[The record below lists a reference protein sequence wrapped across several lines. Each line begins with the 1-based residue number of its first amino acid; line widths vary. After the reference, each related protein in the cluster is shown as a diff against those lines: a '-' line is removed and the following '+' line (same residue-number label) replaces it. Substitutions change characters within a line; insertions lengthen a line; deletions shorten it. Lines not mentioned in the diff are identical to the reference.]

1 MEWHDASCVRVSSRA
16 SLPFGCEVFIVSND
30 FVPSLGG
37 LNKWNNELGF
47 FLFSSPSSCLIGV
60 LYPVEGCALRLLQGG
75 WDVSF
80 SITLQNY
87 CFFLTSVAWQKDNT
101 LLLVLPQGKVYFWGS
116 NWAEFDK
123 KYQKNAPIPKKWWLF
138 WITFRKNNDFFG
150 LCSEKVWLYLKKAVT
165 LWAKIKMIK
174 FACYYMPYNK

>member
-1 MEWHDASCVRVSSRA
+1 MEWHDASCVRVSNRA

-37 LNKWNNELGF
+37 LNKWNNELGL

-101 LLLVLPQGKVYFWGS
+101 PLLVLPQGKVYFFGFKLGGIWQKTTKCLLL
-116 NWAEFDK
+116 FVFIK
-123 KYQKNAPIPKKWWLF
+123 KKMYLCAVKKSFERSSEIRTCAGGVCVEL
-138 WITFRKNNDFFG
+138 ITIN
-150 LCSEKVWLYLKKAVT
+150 YLRRGDRH
-165 LWAKIKMIK
+165 I
-174 FACYYMPYNK
+174 

>member
-1 MEWHDASCVRVSSRA
+1 MLSSDFWVDFPS
-16 SLPFGCEVFIVSND
+16 SLRERSELRDWKEMKKIPKRIENMQKVNVDVQIGMSYGLMTD
-30 FVPSLGG
+30 LG
-37 LNKWNNELGF
+37 WYNELGL

-101 LLLVLPQGKVYFWGS
+101 LLLVLPQGKVYFWAS
-116 NWAEFDK
+116 NRAEFDK
-123 KYQKNAPIPKKWWLF
+123 KHQKNAPIPKK
-138 WITFRKNNDFFG
+138 NDYFFIKG
-150 LCSEKVWLYLKKAVT
+150 NVYLLNSK
-165 LWAKIKMIK
+165 
-174 FACYYMPYNK
+174 